1 MCQDEAEYLCPLQP
15 PGARISLKRTMSTRS
30 VISMMTIE
38 GTDGALSKEWK
49 GYVFQISGENSKQ
62 DILYEEMCL
71 GA

>member
-1 MCQDEAEYLCPLQP
+1 
-15 PGARISLKRTMSTRS
+15 
-30 VISMMTIE
+30 MMTIE

-49 GYVFQISGENSKQ
+49 GYVFQMSGENSKQ